1 MSDTVP
7 TTINLIGDIDDQ
19 MYSSFIET
27 LGEIESSG
35 AEEVYVELNST
46 GGDVYIALAIASRMR
61 LSKLQFNIGAF
72 GIVGSAAVIILASGT
87 YRSMAKEA
95 WVLVHEDGCEYEG
108 RVSKLEKYA
117 KHQRRMED
125 QWNTLLA
132 ERTKTDANTWS
143 HLHKTSTNL
152 DAQECLA
159 LGLVDEVI

>member
-1 MSDTVP
+1 MEDEVP
-7 TTINLIGDIDDQ
+7 VTINLIGDTDEH
-19 MYSSFIET
+19 MYSNFIET
-27 LGEIESSG
+27 LGEIEESG

-46 GGDVYIALAIASRMR
+46 GGDVYVAIAIASRMR
-61 LSKLQFNIGAF
+61 LSKLRFNIGAF
-72 GIVGSAAVIILASGT
+72 GIVGSSAVIILASGT

-95 WVLVHEDGCEYEG
+95 WALVHEDGCEYEG

-125 QWNTLLA
+125 QWNALLA
-132 ERTKTDANTWS
+132 ERTKTDAKTWGD
-143 HLHKTSTNL
+143 LHKASTYL